1 MGAVKNAMQRDGL
14 DPTILDL
21 DPEKSLECQ
30 RPSREQEK
38 ETEDVNSKP
47 NENVPTK
54 ESIGDKSPS
63 VWSSRV
69 GYPSEWQALP
79 DKTKVLPEFPALD
92 EALYEMNS
100 SMDSFGAS
108 GRKEVQPPLNKDP
121 VYEKYY
127 RMLKMVRLLYYVL
140 FSLVLVKIA
149 NISRLYRDYQWARS
163 RMQFKGMS
171 WTLL

>member
-21 DPEKSLECQ
+21 DPQKSLESQ
-30 RPSREQEK
+30 RPSEQEK
-38 ETEDVNSKP
+38 EIEDVDSNPTEK
-47 NENVPTK
+47 NEPTK
-54 ESIGDKSPS
+54 ELIGDKSPS

-79 DKTKVLPEFPALD
+79 DKGKVLPEFPALD

-100 SMDSFGAS
+100 SMDAFGG

-121 VYEKYY
+121 VYAKYY
-127 RMLKMVRLLYYVL
+127 RMLKMVRMNDGLLFVCIG
-140 FSLVLVKIA
+140 FD
-149 NISRLYRDYQWARS
+149 R
-163 RMQFKGMS
+163 
-171 WTLL
+171 

>member
-21 DPEKSLECQ
+21 DPQKSLESQ
-30 RPSREQEK
+30 RPSEQEK
-38 ETEDVNSKP
+38 KIEDVDLK
-47 NENVPTK
+47 PTK
-54 ESIGDKSPS
+54 ELIGDKSPS

-79 DKTKVLPEFPALD
+79 DKGKILPEFPALD

-100 SMDSFGAS
+100 SMDSFGG

-121 VYEKYY
+121 VYAKYY
-127 RMLKMVRLLYYVL
+127 RMLKMVSSLHDGPL
-140 FSLVLVKIA
+140 FKVLVLIA
-149 NISRLYRDYQWARS
+149 NVFSYLCRDYQWAQS
-163 RMQFKGMS
+163 RMQFKEMS
-171 WTLL
+171 

>member
-21 DPEKSLECQ
+21 DPEKS
-30 RPSREQEK
+30 EK
-38 ETEDVNSKP
+38 EIDDTNTNPTE
-47 NENVPTK
+47 NEPTK
-54 ESIGDKSPS
+54 ELIGDKSPS

-79 DKTKVLPEFPALD
+79 DKGKVLPEFPALD

-100 SMDSFGAS
+100 SMDSFGG
-108 GRKEVQPPLNKDP
+108 GRKEAQPPLNKDP

-127 RMLKMVRLLYYVL
+127 RMLKMVRCYY
-140 FSLVLVKIA
+140 FHK
-149 NISRLYRDYQWARS
+149 DW
-163 RMQFKGMS
+163 F
-171 WTLL
+171 

>member
-1 MGAVKNAMQRDGL
+1 MGAVKNAMQRDGI

-21 DPEKSLECQ
+21 DPEKSLGSQ
-30 RPSREQEK
+30 RPSGEQEK
-38 ETEDVNSKP
+38 EIEDAVSKP
-47 NENVPTK
+47 TENEPTK

-79 DKTKVLPEFPALD
+79 DKGKVLPEFPALD

-100 SMDSFGAS
+100 SMDSFGG
-108 GRKEVQPPLNKDP
+108 GRKEAQPPLNKDP

-127 RMLKMVRLLYYVL
+127 RMLKMVRILYYGLL
-140 FSLVLVKIA
+140 F
-149 NISRLYRDYQWARS
+149 ISIGFDC
-163 RMQFKGMS
+163 
-171 WTLL
+171 

>member
-21 DPEKSLECQ
+21 DPDKSLESQ

-38 ETEDVNSKP
+38 EIEDTELKSTE
-47 NENVPTK
+47 NEPTK
-54 ESIGDKSPS
+54 ELIGDKSPS

-79 DKTKVLPEFPALD
+79 DKGKVLPEFPSLD

-100 SMDSFGAS
+100 SMDSFGG

-121 VYEKYY
+121 VYAKYY
-127 RMLKMVRLLYYVL
+127 RMLKMVRLLYHGPL
-140 FSLVLVKIA
+140 FNCI
-149 NISRLYRDYQWARS
+149 
-163 RMQFKGMS
+163 GC
-171 WTLL
+171 

>member
-21 DPEKSLECQ
+21 DPEKSLESQ
-30 RPSREQEK
+30 RPSEQEK
-38 ETEDVNSKP
+38 EIEDTNTNSTED
-47 NENVPTK
+47 EPTK
-54 ESIGDKSPS
+54 ELIGDKSPS

-79 DKTKVLPEFPALD
+79 DKGKVLPEFPALD

-100 SMDSFGAS
+100 SMDSFGG

-121 VYEKYY
+121 VYAKYY
-127 RMLKMVRLLYYVL
+127 RMLKMVRLLYYGPL
-140 FSLVLVKIA
+140 F
-149 NISRLYRDYQWARS
+149 ISIGFDC
-163 RMQFKGMS
+163 
-171 WTLL
+171 